1 MVEPLAKWL
10 ILTSLQSHLVLMCLK
25 LELSK
30 YVIFLWL
37 PTPLIIEPILA
48 YHHTLAGKKKKSSY
62 IFGTGSGKDFK
73 GGVRGCSLGLAKRFY

>member
-1 MVEPLAKWL
+1 MEPIAKWL

-25 LELSK
+25 LELGK

-37 PTPLIIEPILA
+37 PPPLIMEPILA
-48 YHHTLAGKKKKSSY
+48 CHHTLAGKRKKSSD

-73 GGVRGCSLGLAKRFY
+73 GGVRECSLGLAKRFY